1 MLVIDSNPSAFDD
14 LDADPT
20 STHNSMV
27 HANGSFGDA
36 PPTQSELVIVWLLG
50 PGTYTNMQ

>member
-1 MLVIDSNPSAFDD
+1 MLAIDSNPGAFDD

-20 STHNSMV
+20 STHNSMA

-50 PGTYTNMQ
+50 PGAYTNMQ